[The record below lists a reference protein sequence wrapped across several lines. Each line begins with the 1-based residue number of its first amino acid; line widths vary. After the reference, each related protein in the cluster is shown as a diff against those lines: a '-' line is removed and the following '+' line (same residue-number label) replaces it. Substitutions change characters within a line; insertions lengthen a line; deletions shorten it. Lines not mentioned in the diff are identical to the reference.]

1 MKLFCFFLFIIIFPF
16 NIYSTEIAT
25 FKLLYIID
33 NSLEFDDFIKKLDTL
48 KAEMQKELLIDEN
61 ILIEKK
67 NKLEESKMIFSETE
81 YNQKIENYNSL
92 ANVFKEKLDEFN
104 NNINMNIE
112 KNKKVLINEII
123 EITKKLSLNKKFD
136 IILNEDQYFIAS
148 DNVDISNQI
157 IEMLN
162 KKQLDLE
169 IIELPQ
175 Q

>member
-1 MKLFCFFLFIIIFPF
+1 M
-16 NIYSTEIAT
+16 
-25 FKLLYIID
+25 
-33 NSLEFDDFIKKLDTL
+33 EFDDFIKKLDTL

-136 IILNEDQYFIAS
+136 IIFNEDQYFIAS